1 MIQTEPATITR
12 AAESLLLTTTR
23 QGNSKV
29 DLDRVGQ
36 FVVLLPDSAAAA
48 GVEERLR
55 GIGDVRL
62 HHSSG
67 RPWLIAKT
75 GTDPLI
81 HEAAGQCAVALLG
94 PASANHLG
102 LRQLLPLAE
111 DPDGLVRAGSRFDG
125 SFVLFANTPGGL
137 VARGPVSQTRRVFTA
152 RVNGV
157 HLVSDRADV
166 LAYLGDTRLETS
178 RTRLHLAM
186 GLPAP
191 LNDLPVWAGV
201 ESVPGHRYVAVTS
214 DGSSLRQPVWWTR
227 PTPTGSRREGAERLR
242 AALAAAVAV
251 RTSGGQTVVAD
262 LSGGLDS
269 TPVCYFAAQGPVGC
283 VANTLYADQIGGGE
297 DLLWAKKAIASMPG
311 VTQHVVSS
319 TADLPEFFGGLEVSI
334 FPDEPTQAA
343 AATPRFLEMLKRE
356 QQIGA
361 SIHLTGVGGD
371 HLLRGLPMWEKA
383 VFRAN
388 PRLAWRRVR
397 DWPLLEN
404 QGALSLLRDLL
415 DRRSYGEWYAA
426 AVKHADDAVRL
437 AQLPIPRINDWSV
450 PIQLIPWLTK
460 DARESIIDDLK
471 GLTDILIPLGDTA
484 SEHFD
489 LYMVQE
495 AGKVARGM
503 HHIGELAGVRVD
515 APLLDDHVVEAV
527 LGVAYQE
534 RDSPLEWKPL
544 MKAAMSGL
552 LPEDYLARTS
562 KVGGG
567 PQAVRGFKNNYPSLM
582 KIWEEAGLFDHG
594 LIDRDRFFR
603 DVPPDSMREPS
614 RFVLALTNTALFL
627 RARSRNAATR

>member
-1 MIQTEPATITR
+1 M
-12 AAESLLLTTTR
+12 
-23 QGNSKV
+23 

-55 GIGDVRL
+55 GIRDVRL
-62 HHSSG
+62 HHPSG
-67 RPWLIAKT
+67 RPWLIART
-75 GTDPLI
+75 GTDPMM
-81 HEAAGQCAVALLG
+81 HEVAGLRTVALLG
-94 PASANHLG
+94 PSSANHVG
-102 LRQLLPLAE
+102 LRQLLTRSE
-111 DPDGLVRAGSRFDG
+111 DLDGLVRAASHFDG
-125 SFVLFANTPGGL
+125 SFVLFANTPGAL
-137 VARGPVSQTRRVFTA
+137 VARGPASQTRRVFTA
-152 RVNGV
+152 QINGV
-157 HLVSDRADV
+157 HFVSDRADV
-166 LAYLGDTRLETS
+166 LAYLGGMRLETS

-191 LNDLPVWAGV
+191 INDLPVWAGV

-214 DGSSLRQPVWWTR
+214 DGSSLRNPVWWTR
-227 PTPTGSRREGAERLR
+227 PTPTGSRSEGAEKLR
-242 AALAAAVAV
+242 TALAAAVAV
-251 RTSGGQTVVAD
+251 RTSGGQHVVAD

-283 VANTLYADQIGGGE
+283 VANTLYLDQIGGRE

-311 VTQHVVSS
+311 VTQHLVSS
-319 TADLPEFFGGLEVSI
+319 TTELPEFFGGLEVSI
-334 FPDEPTQAA
+334 TPDEPTQAA
-343 AATPRFLEMLKRE
+343 ATTPRFLEILKRE

-361 SIHLTGVGGD
+361 SVHLTGVGGD
-371 HLLRGLPMWEKA
+371 HLLRGLPTWEKA
-383 VFRAN
+383 IFRAN

-404 QGALSLLRDLL
+404 QRALSLLGDLL
-415 DRRSYGEWYAA
+415 DRRSYREWYAA
-426 AVKHADDAVRL
+426 AVKRAERSTEP
-437 AQLPIPRINDWSV
+437 PIPRINDWSV

-460 DARESIIDDLK
+460 DARESIIDDLH
-471 GLTDILIPLGDTA
+471 GLTDTLTPLGGTA
-484 SEHFD
+484 SEHSD
-489 LYMVQE
+489 LYMIRE
-495 AGKVARGM
+495 AGKFARGM
-503 HHIGELAGVRVD
+503 HQIGELAGVRVD

-527 LGVAYQE
+527 LGVAYAE

-567 PQAVRGFKNNYPSLM
+567 PQVARGFKNNYPTLAR
-582 KIWEEAGLFDHG
+582 IWEDAGLFDHG
-594 LIDRDRFFR
+594 LIDRDRLFR

-627 RARSRNAATR
+627 RAQSGSVATR